1 MYVEGSSNMFDPRDP
16 MERFYWHYDSRR
28 QLSMAQIIAM
38 GSVDVETVALIWLL
52 LEHGVS
58 LTVAGPTDPQPGIGK
73 TTTLN
78 ALLQFLPEGTGLVY
92 MSGMYENFAFTRSPD
107 IDPATTYALCNEVSD
122 HLPIYMWGR
131 VARRYLALPAQG
143 YHIATSVHADT
154 IDDVIYLYQHDIR
167 LRPDDVRRLGLVINI
182 GLVGR
187 VYPPRRRWL
196 STHFLQPHADP
207 KRPNAI
213 VPVPLSLWNNVDDTF
228 EHADQPILDD
238 LASWLQIPCQEFP
251 VALKR
256 RIDCLKELSQG
267 TGVGADEMYEA
278 IADLRERER
287 KSQP

>member
-1 MYVEGSSNMFDPRDP
+1 MFDPRDP

-78 ALLQFLPEGTGLVY
+78 ALLQFLPEGTALAY
-92 MSGMYENFAFTRSPD
+92 MSGMYENFAFTRIAN

-131 VARRYLALPAQG
+131 VARRYLTLPAQG
-143 YHIATSVHADT
+143 YHIATSIHADT
-154 IDDVIYLYQHDIR
+154 IVDVISMYHHDLH
-167 LRPDDVRRLGLVINI
+167 LRAEDVRRLGLVINI

-187 VYPPRRRWL
+187 VYPLRRRWFT
-196 STHFLQPHADP
+196 THFLQPDADP
-207 KRPNAI
+207 QHPDDI
-213 VPVPLSLWNNVDDTF
+213 VPIPLSLWNEFDDTF
-228 EHADQPILDD
+228 EHADQAILDG
-238 LASWLQIPCQEFP
+238 LATWAGVSSQQFNK
-251 VALKR
+251 ALKA
-256 RIDCLKELSQG
+256 RIACLQKLVQG
-267 TGVGADEMYEA
+267 GGVDVEEMYAA
-278 IADLRERER
+278 IEELRNC
-287 KSQP
+287 S